1 MYDWTVL
8 NPINFIMISLLEFGL
23 TKYPESKTMR
33 VWLIKMY
40 AKLGLAKNVNELS
53 DQLSPNLN
61 EKDYEKLGAIRFS
74 MYSDYGMQANQ
85 EECVK

>member
-1 MYDWTVL
+1 MVLIAVELLYEIKQYDWTVL

-23 TKYPESKTMR
+23 TKYPENKSMR

-53 DQLSPNLN
+53 
-61 EKDYEKLGAIRFS
+61 E
-74 MYSDYGMQANQ
+74 
-85 EECVK
+85 

>member
-1 MYDWTVL
+1 LQGQAYNTLELTDVDHNNLQDMVLIAVELLYEIKQYDWTVL

-23 TKYPESKTMR
+23 TKYPENKSMR

-53 DQLSPNLN
+53 
-61 EKDYEKLGAIRFS
+61 E
-74 MYSDYGMQANQ
+74 
-85 EECVK
+85 